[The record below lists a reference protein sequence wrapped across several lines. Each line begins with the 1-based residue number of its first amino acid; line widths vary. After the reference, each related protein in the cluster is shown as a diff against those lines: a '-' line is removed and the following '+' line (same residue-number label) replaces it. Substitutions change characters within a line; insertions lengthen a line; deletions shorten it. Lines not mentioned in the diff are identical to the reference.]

1 METLIIVIFI
11 IGLIGYIISQF
22 TRGNSKVKK
31 KTHYDTNYPSSYE
44 FCATLWPYTPL
55 KTLKHHG
62 EIVRNTT
69 EDKLPKYSDSRNGIW
84 LPFIDEY
91 SESSSK
97 EKIRDLEFLIK
108 FREAY
113 ESVLPHPKKEKIIS
127 NLFEEYND
135 LSEQIFLAKNWYLWE
150 LMEIL
155 GISESIAKNLFSNG
169 ITSREDVNRTSDSE
183 LLKINGIGSK
193 RLNQIRTD
201 LTNRKDEEA
210 QLEGYRTQVKTTNNK
225 ISNIKKTKEVISP
238 KNKNVI
244 NKYRFNY
251 SPQIIQRLGVQ
262 ILESLHIL
270 SNTKNIDTLKG
281 RFEFIENL
289 YDDFVKASTH
299 KRFVSDIQNSIDE
312 YKMTYYERIPNEYE
326 INLLIKPDKEN
337 LKKFYIDCIFNC
349 FKRFQEEQEKQIE
362 SIKRQ
367 DAKERRI
374 KKILNVANEAK
385 SEMIDKSSDKQM
397 IDNYIDEI
405 EQIRKA
411 YKGYLE
417 S

>member
-1 METLIIVIFI
+1 METLIIVIII
-11 IGLIGYIISQF
+11 IGFIGYIISQF
-22 TRGNSKVKK
+22 NRGNSRVKEK
-31 KTHYDTNYPSSYE
+31 IHYDTNYLGSYE
-44 FCATLWPYTPL
+44 FNATLWPYTPL
-55 KTLKHHG
+55 KALKHHG

-84 LPFIDEY
+84 LPFIDKY

-97 EKIRDLEFLIK
+97 EGNRRLEFLVK
-108 FREAY
+108 FRQAY
-113 ESVLPHPKKEKIIS
+113 ESDLPYPEKEKIIL

-135 LSEQIFLAKNWYLWE
+135 LSEQIFRAKNWYLWE
-150 LMEIL
+150 LMEIS
-155 GISESIAKNLFSNG
+155 GISESIAENLFSNG
-169 ITSREDVNRTSDSE
+169 IISREDVNRTSDSE

-193 RLNQIRTD
+193 RLKQIRSD
-201 LTNRKDEEA
+201 LTDKKDEEA
-210 QLEGYRTQVKTTNNK
+210 QLEGYRTQVKSTNNE
-225 ISNIKKTKEVISP
+225 ISNIKKKKEILST
-238 KNKNVI
+238 NNENVN
-244 NKYRFNY
+244 NKYGLNY
-251 SPQIIQRLGVQ
+251 IPQIIERRGIQ

-289 YDDFVKASTH
+289 YDDFVNASSH

-349 FKRFQEEQEKQIE
+349 FKKFQEEQEKQIE

-367 DAKERRI
+367 DSKERRI

-385 SEMIDKSSDKQM
+385 SEMMDKSSDKQM
-397 IDNYIDEI
+397 IDNYIYEI
-405 EQIRKA
+405 EQIINV